1 MFGLVIVIKL
11 LIVRRFLLGGRS
23 SSAQERLPEGAH
35 EFPFEF
41 SLPPSPNLPTSFE
54 VRSINIFIMI

>member
-1 MFGLVIVIKL
+1 MDNYVITNC
-11 LIVRRFLLGGRS
+11 RFLLGGRS

-54 VRSINIFIMI
+54 VRSNIIILFDQHLS

>member
-1 MFGLVIVIKL
+1 MDNYVITNC
-11 LIVRRFLLGGRS
+11 RFLLGGRS

-41 SLPPSPNLPTSFE
+41 SLPPSPLLPTSFE
-54 VRSINIFIMI
+54 VRSRYKIQY